1 MRGGG
6 GSRRARKPL
15 PSGLSD
21 PVGTA
26 TPRLGE
32 VGEALAAPH
41 ALAVR
46 IRLSLFQ
53 RLSLVPTSPEHSV
66 CFCLLGAP
74 VRGDGCPARGRTE
87 DALFDGPSPCCAS
100 PWLCP
105 PAPLPGPPAV
115 SMSLQ
120 EARVQPAEFFWTRG
134 AVELAGPQEGA
145 LLQQFSVKS

>member
-74 VRGDGCPARGRTE
+74 VRGDGCPAPCRTE
-87 DALFDGPSPCCAS
+87 DALFDGPSPRCAS

-115 SMSLQ
+115 SMSLFK
-120 EARVQPAEFFWTRG
+120 RRG
-134 AVELAGPQEGA
+134 CSLLNSSGLGVPWSSLAPRRGRYYSSS
-145 LLQQFSVKS
+145 L